1 MNWHI
6 NHIYSKF
13 MLKSIIITLML
24 GIPLVVNAQGKIT
37 RPHKPNTSV
46 SQNTSDKPTKTPP
59 KVLVSSS
66 DGYINGYGYVD
77 LGLPSGNL
85 WSTCNLGANNPWE
98 YGDYYA
104 WGETSTK
111 AIYSDKNNLYYY
123 KDLADISG
131 NPKYDAST
139 LIMGSGWQMP
149 NKDDFQELLDNCSWF
164 WDYEGFRI
172 VGPNGNSIYLPR
184 ANTTYKFEGQFPTC
198 IYFSSSPSQEV
209 WDNKRT
215 TFRLYKDNSHSEIRP
230 YTRGEGCPIRPVAK
244 VVGKSVA
251 K

>member
-172 VGPNGNSIYLPR
+172 VGPNGNSIYL
-184 ANTTYKFEGQFPTC
+184 
-198 IYFSSSPSQEV
+198 
-209 WDNKRT
+209 
-215 TFRLYKDNSHSEIRP
+215 
-230 YTRGEGCPIRPVAK
+230 
-244 VVGKSVA
+244 
-251 K
+251 